1 MAIDSG
7 IPMSVLL
14 EEPDHYLDAMFE
26 VQTRRR
32 ESAEYG
38 PDAKRWDE

>member
-26 VQTRRR
+26 VQMRRR
-32 ESAEYG
+32 EAAEYG
-38 PDAKRWDE
+38 SDAKRWDE

>member
-1 MAIDSG
+1 
-7 IPMSVLL
+7 MSVLL

-32 ESAEYG
+32 ESAEHG
-38 PDAKRWDE
+38 PDSKRWDE